1 MTAPAPKPPAP
12 KPKVVITNWVHEN
25 VRDYLSQHCTVVA
38 NGDRSRPFTREHVI
52 ASAPDAVAILAF
64 MPDWVDDSLLRAL
77 PNLRIVAG
85 ALKGYDN
92 FDVDACSRHG
102 IWLTI
107 VPDLLTEP
115 TAELAIGLMIALGRN
130 IPAGD
135 RFVRSGTF
143 AGWRPR
149 FYGSGLAGST
159 VVIVGMGAVGQA
171 IARRLTGFGASVL
184 YVDNHALPVETE
196 TALMV
201 RRRDLADAVG
211 CGDYVVL
218 ALPLSAD
225 TARLFD
231 ADRIRTMKPGSL
243 LVNPGRGSLVD
254 EEAVADAL
262 ADGHLAGYA
271 ADVFEMEDWVRPG
284 RRADIPRRLLDDPDH
299 TCLTPHIGSAV
310 DRVRR
315 DIAVEAARNIVQVL
329 HGERPVGAVNDIG
342 GVRCIASL

>member
-1 MTAPAPKPPAP
+1 MTVPTP
-12 KPKVVITNWVHEN
+12 KPKVVITNWVHDD

-38 NGDRSRPFTREHVI
+38 NGDRSRPFTRQHVI
-52 ASAPDAVAILAF
+52 ASAPDAAAMLAF
-64 MPDWVDDSLLRAL
+64 MPDWVDESLLRAL
-77 PNLRIVAG
+77 PNLRVIAG

-92 FDVDACSRHG
+92 FDVDSCSRHG

-135 RFVRSGTF
+135 RFIRDGAF
-143 AGWRPR
+143 AGWRPQ
-149 FYGSGLAGST
+149 FYGTGLAGST

-171 IARRLTGFGASVL
+171 IARRLTGFGATVL
-184 YVDNHALPVETE
+184 YVDDHALPAETE
-196 TALMV
+196 AALMV
-201 RRRDLADAVG
+201 RRCGLEVAIG
-211 CGDYVVL
+211 GGDYVVL

-231 ADRIRTMKPGSL
+231 AARIRTMKRGSML
-243 LVNPGRGSLVD
+243 INPGRGSLVD
-254 EEAVADAL
+254 EDAVADAL

-271 ADVFEMEDWVRPG
+271 ADVFEMEDWARPG
-284 RRADIPRRLLDDPDH
+284 RRTDIPRRLLDDPDR

-315 DIAVEAARNIVQVL
+315 DIAMEAARNIVQVL
-329 HGERPVGAVNDIG
+329 QGERPDGAVNEIG
-342 GVRCIASL
+342 GVRRIASL